1 MIMIIAVVVVGLVLI
16 GSIIRGNKYTQELLK
31 EIENNGKTIEK
42 LMDDINLLNDKYR
55 GFK

>member
-55 GFK
+55 GL